1 MEKIKEVIE
10 RVFGV
15 FNIREHKKQE
25 LANQL
30 RAEKLLVEARE
41 IGKKYEEILES

>member
-1 MEKIKEVIE
+1 MEKIRLVIE

-30 RAEKLLVEARE
+30 RAEKLLNEAVEL
-41 IGKKYEEILES
+41 GKRYDELLES